1 MGKHRR
7 VTNMKKP
14 DYLNDSRNP
23 LFYLDGNG
31 RVAYADEYCCSSL
44 GYAREEL
51 VAHTMADLDMLT
63 DSNEFMS
70 MVGLHLRSQA
80 SRFESIA
87 RRKDGTTFPVEI
99 NITDAPYGNRML
111 LKCELHD
118 MSRQLK

>member
-1 MGKHRR
+1 
-7 VTNMKKP
+7 MKKP
-14 DYLNDSRNP
+14 GYSSASADDSRNP

-31 RVAYADEYCCSSL
+31 RVAYADEHCCRSL

-99 NITDAPYGNRML
+99 NITDAPYGSRML
-111 LKCELHD
+111 LKCELLD
-118 MSRQLK
+118 MSRQVK